1 MSYEAIMRWLAGRM
15 NPCLMLLLASCATPV
30 TSVRTI
36 TVHDPVVVAVP
47 SVYTQPIS
55 VPRLSGDN
63 PTNGD
68 LAHYALMLRHAL
80 DQANAR
86 LRAIAGL
93 AATK

>member
-1 MSYEAIMRWLAGRM
+1 
-15 NPCLMLLLASCATPV
+15 MLSLASCVATPV

-55 VPRLSGDN
+55 VPRLSPAS

-80 DQANAR
+80 DEANAQ

-93 AATK
+93 SGKN